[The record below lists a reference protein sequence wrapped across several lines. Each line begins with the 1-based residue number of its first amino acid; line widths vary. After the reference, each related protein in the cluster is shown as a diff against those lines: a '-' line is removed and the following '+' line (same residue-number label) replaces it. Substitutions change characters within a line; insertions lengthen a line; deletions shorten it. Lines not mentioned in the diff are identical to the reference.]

1 MPFEALETSA
11 MAMGDGATTPIVR
24 PCRSADLVAVT
35 AIYAHA
41 VRHGTASFELEPPDE
56 AEMRRRHAILV
67 AGGHPYLVAEWQDGI
82 GGYAYAG
89 AYRPRP
95 AYAATVES
103 SVYVREDLAG
113 RGIGR
118 ALFAALIEAAERR
131 GFRQMVAVI
140 GDPASTASVRLH
152 ERLGF
157 VPVGTLRAVG
167 RKHGR
172 WLDTVLMQR
181 PLGPGATTAPEQK
194 KSPPA

>member
-1 MPFEALETSA
+1 
-11 MAMGDGATTPIVR
+11 MAIDDGATAAIVR
-24 PCRSADLVAVT
+24 PCGTADLAAVT
-35 AIYAHA
+35 RIYAHA
-41 VRHGTASFELEPPDE
+41 VQHGTASFELVAPDE
-56 AEMRRRHAILV
+56 AEMRRRHAALV
-67 AGGHPYLVAEWQDGI
+67 AGGHPYLVAEWRDGI

-89 AYRPRP
+89 PYRPRP

-103 SVYVREDLAG
+103 SVYVRDGLAG

-118 ALFAALIEAAERR
+118 ALLAALIEAAAQQ

-172 WLDTVLMQR
+172 WLDTLLMQR
-181 PLGPGATTAPEQK
+181 ALGPGDRTPPGQE